1 MVDFELSFDVPE
13 GLAPEL
19 PVLPLRSGVLL
30 PGLATPFTVGR
41 PRSLAALE
49 AVGADQYLIVAVQD
63 DEADEPSAA
72 NLLPVGT
79 LARVVRVVGQNRNA
93 RSVLIQGIA
102 RVSMEVTSEAPYLRA
117 RHQVLRRPFDDTPEA
132 EAVKLLLRRALEEL
146 RGLAENLPLLGVAA
160 QVQDESVLIDLLAAL
175 LESDDEWK
183 KDILLTLEPAARAE
197 KVLKKL
203 QSVRDLLSAQKTI
216 HDRVMS
222 DVQDQNREALL
233 RKQLEAIKKELGEDE
248 DDDLATLRARLET
261 KDLPAE
267 VRASVE
273 KELRRLDRLGRTTP
287 ERSVAI
293 DWLTWVADLP
303 WREESGG
310 VIDLELIE
318 EKLNETHAGLEEVK
332 RQVVEYMAVR
342 KLAGR
347 GRADVLL
354 LVGPPGVGKTS
365 IAQAVADAT
374 GRKLIRVALGG
385 VRDEAELRGHRRTY
399 VGARPGRIIEGFRR
413 AGASD
418 PVVLLD
424 EVDKLGRGWQG
435 DPAAALLEILD
446 PEQNSSFTDH
456 YLEQPF
462 DLSKALFVATANDL
476 SEISAPLRDRMQ
488 LLQIDGY
495 TNEDKRTIARG
506 HVWKKLA
513 ENTGVAPEDIE
524 IDDEALDDLI
534 AGWTREAGVRQ
545 LQRVLGRLFR
555 AAAVKKVKAELHGP
569 LRVAKGDLKALLGRR
584 KFTEEVH
591 EGPNRPGVA
600 VGLAWTP
607 VGGDVL
613 YVEAS
618 LVPGA
623 GKLVVTGQLGEV
635 MKESAQAALTYALAQ
650 SKALGIRED
659 VLRER
664 DVHLHV
670 PAGATPKDGP
680 SAGITMYAALASLL
694 SGQRLRSDVAM
705 TGEAT
710 LRGRVLPVG
719 GIKSKV
725 LAAHAR
731 GVKRVVL
738 PKRNE
743 EDYEELPAA
752 VRASMEAVFVSD
764 MNEVLPAVLAPP
776 PRGARPPEERGY
788 LGYSVA

>member
-1 MVDFELSFDVPE
+1 MVDFELSFEVPE
-13 GLAPEL
+13 GLPSEL
-19 PVLPLRSGVLL
+19 PILPLRSGVLL

-41 PRSLAALE
+41 AKSLAALD
-49 AVGADQYLIVAVQD
+49 AAGPGGCLIVAVQK
-63 DEADEPSAA
+63 DEADQASGAG
-72 NLLPVGT
+72 LLPVGT
-79 LARVVRVVGQNRNA
+79 LARVVRVVAQNRNA
-93 RSVLIQGIA
+93 RSVLIQGLA
-102 RVSMEVTSEAPYLRA
+102 RVSMDVSEEEPFLKA
-117 RHQVLRRPFDDTPEA
+117 RYQVLRQPFGDRPEA
-132 EAVKLLLRRALEEL
+132 EAMKALLRRSLEEL
-146 RGLAENLPLLGVAA
+146 RGVAENLPLLGVAA
-160 QVQDESVLIDLLAAL
+160 QVQDEDVLVDLLAAL
-175 LESDDEWK
+175 LENEEEWK
-183 KDILLTLEPAARAE
+183 KDILLTLDPVDRAE

-203 QSVRDLLSAQKTI
+203 HGVRDLLSAQRSI
-216 HDRVMS
+216 QERVMS

-248 DDDLATLRARLET
+248 DDDLAALRARLEARP
-261 KDLPAE
+261 LPTE
-267 VRASVE
+267 VRGSVE

-287 ERSVAI
+287 ERSVVV

-303 WREESGG
+303 WGEESGQA
-310 VIDLELIE
+310 IDLDLIE
-318 EKLNETHAGLEEVK
+318 AKLNETHAGLEEVK

-365 IAQAVADAT
+365 IAQAIADAT
-374 GRKLIRVALGG
+374 GRKLLRVALGG

-399 VGARPGRIIEGFRR
+399 VGARPGRIVEGFRR
-413 AGASD
+413 AGTSD

-456 YLEQPF
+456 YLELPF
-462 DLSKALFVATANDL
+462 DLSKALFIATANDL

-488 LLQIDGY
+488 VLQIDGY
-495 TNEDKRTIARG
+495 TNEDKRAIARG

-524 IDDEALDDLI
+524 IDDEALEDLI

-545 LQRVLGRLFR
+545 LQRVLGRVFR
-555 AAAVKKVKAELHGP
+555 AAAVKKVKDELERP
-569 LRVAKGDLKALLGRR
+569 LRITKADLKGVLGRR
-584 KFTEEVH
+584 KFTEETH

-618 LVPGA
+618 LVPGT

-650 SKALGIRED
+650 ARTLGIRED

-694 SGQRLRSDVAM
+694 SGQKLRSDVAM

-731 GVKRVVL
+731 GFKRVVL
-738 PKRNE
+738 PKKNE
-743 EDYEELPAA
+743 EDYEELPSS
-752 VRASMEAVFVSD
+752 VREGLEVVFVSE
-764 MNEVLPAVLAPP
+764 MSEVLPAVLAPP